1 MRCALA
7 LVLAVLAVPAAA
19 AESALDGAQRQ
30 GRQLFVQSCGICHLK
45 PNLAAERYGPALS
58 QETVTAKEEGA
69 RALILGGSQRMPGF
83 QYELTAAQVD
93 AIIGYLKTVPA
104 ASTAPAQSR
113 PRGAKEA
120 D

>member
-1 MRCALA
+1 MRGALA
-7 LVLAVLAVPAAA
+7 LVLVAFAVPAAA
-19 AESALDGAQRQ
+19 AEGVLDGAERQ

-58 QETVTAKEEGA
+58 QETVTGKEEGA

-83 QYELTAAQVD
+83 QYDLTAAQID

-104 ASTAPAQSR
+104 ASPTSPPKR
-113 PRGAKEA
+113 PRGAMQA

>member
-7 LVLAVLAVPAAA
+7 LVLVAIAAPAAA
-19 AESALDGAQRQ
+19 AEGALDGAPRQ

-58 QETVTAKEEGA
+58 QATVTGKEEGA
-69 RALILGGSQRMPGF
+69 RALILGGSPRMPGF
-83 QYELTAAQVD
+83 QYDLTAMQID

-104 ASTAPAQSR
+104 ASATPPPKRSH
-113 PRGAKEA
+113 GATQA

>member
-7 LVLAVLAVPAAA
+7 LVLAVLGVRASA
-19 AESALDGAQRQ
+19 AEPALDAAQRQ

-58 QETVTAKEEGA
+58 QETVAGKEEGA

-83 QYELTAAQVD
+83 QYDLTAAQID

-104 ASTAPAQSR
+104 ASATPPQTR
-113 PRGAKEA
+113 PRGATQA